1 MQQKLGDVGSIGS
14 TAPLAFFVV
23 DPAFPNTRGDADA
36 VRARGRA
43 RRAGGVRRTRLAI
56 RLILTGRNTPRA
68 PRATR
73 RSRETRVAHNGLAQV
88 SALPSSGQSPLAL
101 RRRGSQE
108 SLLAER
114 APAPSPRSE
123 PRRHNR
129 FCHLSHS
136 SPPTES
142 AARACPGLHTTSA
155 RSLAALAVT
164 AFPHQGFPVRS
175 RTWAL
180 THLLYIGIGNFPGQ
194 AVPGSSAPVES
205 LSRRKPGTN
214 ITTGVAP
221 VRWTV
226 NCFRDRSLHPLP
238 RGY

>member
-1 MQQKLGDVGSIGS
+1 MQQKLGDVGRIGS

-43 RRAGGVRRTRLAI
+43 RRAGGVRRTRRAI

-155 RSLAALAVT
+155 RSLAALFFFLMIRRPPRST
-164 AFPHQGFPVRS
+164 LFP
-175 RTWAL
+175 
-180 THLLYIGIGNFPGQ
+180 Y
-194 AVPGSSAPVES
+194 
-205 LSRRKPGTN
+205 
-214 ITTGVAP
+214 TTLF
-221 VRWTV
+221 
-226 NCFRDRSLHPLP
+226 C
-238 RGY
+238 